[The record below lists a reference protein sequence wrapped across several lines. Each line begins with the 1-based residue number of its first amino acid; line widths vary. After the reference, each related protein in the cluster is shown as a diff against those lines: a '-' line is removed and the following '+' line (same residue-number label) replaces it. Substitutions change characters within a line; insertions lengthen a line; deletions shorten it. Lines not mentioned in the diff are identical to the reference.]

1 MIINDKINNFFDKL
15 KVNKNHKLE
24 IFSNIDKLS
33 NKYSINNNFIL
44 NIIKSFI
51 ILLSFNKKKILF
63 CRIFLDNLL
72 NLDNKI
78 FEDVIKF
85 FNKISLD
92 NIDIYDTMIEKLIIH
107 TSSFF
112 IYLNFIKRNLLFK
125 IWLNIVNNCNKL
137 IKKIKIIKMKS
148 YILLLNEIR
157 IFLKNYKSKKEDKTL
172 YKVNEICYNNIK
184 IINKY
189 ID

>member
-1 MIINDKINNFFDKL
+1 MIINDKINNLFNKL
-15 KVNKNHKLE
+15 NINKNDKLE
-24 IFSNIDKLS
+24 IFSNLYKLS
-33 NKYSINNNFIL
+33 NKYSINNNFLL
-44 NIIKSFI
+44 NIVKSFI

-63 CRIFLDNLL
+63 CRMFLDNLL
-72 NLDNKI
+72 NVDNKI
-78 FEDVIKF
+78 FEDIIKF
-85 FNKISLD
+85 YNKISLD

-112 IYLNFIKRNLLFK
+112 IDLNFIKTNFIFK

-157 IFLKNYKSKKEDKTL
+157 FFLVNNKINKEDKTL
-172 YKVNEICYNNIK
+172 YKVNDICYNNIK

>member
-1 MIINDKINNFFDKL
+1 MIINDKINNLFNKL
-15 KVNKNHKLE
+15 NINKNDKME
-24 IFSNIDKLS
+24 IFSNIYKLS

-44 NIIKSFI
+44 NVIKCFI

-63 CRIFLDNLL
+63 CKNFLNNLL
-72 NLDNKI
+72 NLNNQIFDNI
-78 FEDVIKF
+78 IKF

-112 IYLNFIKRNLLFK
+112 INLNFIKRNLLFE
-125 IWLNIVNNCNKL
+125 IWLKIVNNCNKL

-157 IFLKNYKSKKEDKTL
+157 IFLLKFKINDDKVL
-172 YKVNEICYNNIK
+172 NKVNKICYNNIK

-189 ID
+189 IN